1 MGRAHRSP
9 DVGDGG
15 ALIELADAEA
25 DQHGRLTRV
34 ARELAADGG
43 PDATRVPGCMVRR
56 IKLKTAGSSAPE
68 IFSTPTAM
76 SWLLTSGDSSTYSL
90 VLEHLLLKTVDRN
103 GRQSACLKTDGTSAC
118 TRTVLSLTSK
128 RSTLQAV
135 PPAGSPDF
143 GSSGHDRSRERS
155 RDRLTDRLMDRSAVS
170 VRSDAPARRELR
182 GLRVSSRANS
192 DGPVRRPHR
201 LSRPPRRRRTRR
213 GTYRSGSCFPTLAV
227 TMRVGSST
235 RAASSGAKRSKSPS
249 PSFGPLRRS
258 SGERGPAHSEAQ
270 SGLIRGLSPWRS
282 RDLHPLETPSELLPR
297 CRHASTLSCAL
308 VRVSMVGLIT
318 AVPGNAAQRGQP
330 CRVAAVADPEQFP
343 PSSGRNRRRLP
354 AGIRS
359 AKRAGSLPRVSG
371 AVGTVLEPTGSS
383 VPTESPR
390 NPRHPCQGS
399 APRLSLCP

>member
-1 MGRAHRSP
+1 M
-9 DVGDGG
+9 
-15 ALIELADAEA
+15 
-25 DQHGRLTRV
+25 
-34 ARELAADGG
+34 
-43 PDATRVPGCMVRR
+43 
-56 IKLKTAGSSAPE
+56 
-68 IFSTPTAM
+68 
-76 SWLLTSGDSSTYSL
+76 
-90 VLEHLLLKTVDRN
+90 LKTVDRN

-235 RAASSGAKRSKSPS
+235 RAASSGAKRSKAPAHGSALSGGARGREGPLTQRLNRGSSGGSVHGAVATCTLWRLLQNSSPAADTPRPS
-249 PSFGPLRRS
+249 PAPLY
-258 SGERGPAHSEAQ
+258 G
-270 SGLIRGLSPWRS
+270 
-282 RDLHPLETPSELLPR
+282 
-297 CRHASTLSCAL
+297 
-308 VRVSMVGLIT
+308 
-318 AVPGNAAQRGQP
+318 
-330 CRVAAVADPEQFP
+330 
-343 PSSGRNRRRLP
+343 
-354 AGIRS
+354 
-359 AKRAGSLPRVSG
+359 
-371 AVGTVLEPTGSS
+371 
-383 VPTESPR
+383 
-390 NPRHPCQGS
+390 
-399 APRLSLCP
+399 